1 MDYNTASMQD
11 MPQDDTMMQLDLKRK
26 LALADALRQQESP
39 QGQMISGFYVAPS
52 WTQSLAGIAN
62 KYVAGQQEKQALGQF
77 GEYQKGK
84 QDRITRLVNELS
96 KGKTEPVDYNE
107 AGNMPGMEQTTP
119 FNQQE
124 YMAKVL
130 QTMPELAPKFLEA
143 NLTNQFKEETPV
155 SLGEG
160 GVLVNRRGE
169 VIASNPKTPKFS
181 DRFSNIKVDENTGKT
196 YGINNDT
203 MKVEEIP
210 GSTFSPKPQAPRNV
224 QFETFTEG
232 TGLNTKEVKYQINP
246 DGTRVKVSEGS
257 KFAPRDDGQKP
268 PSGYRFGPN
277 GTLEAIKGG
286 PADKPLK
293 SAPPTVLSAYQ
304 GNNQSLA
311 QLDEAIAAVDK
322 APDEYF
328 GLQGGLGDAYMQR
341 RYPESTD
348 PRGKYFGV
356 AAVKRHDITGAAMSP
371 TEAPDLRPFLPSA
384 TDTKAA
390 AKTKL
395 QNLRNEVLKN
405 NSIMEAMYGDT
416 STYAPLPNVQKA
428 VAPPAQLNV
437 MPKLNTGK
445 INESALKTGVKYDLG
460 NGQSGTWN
468 AKTRTFE

>member
-1 MDYNTASMQD
+1 MDY
-11 MPQDDTMMQLDLKRK
+11 MPQFGDNNMQETALPADDTAMQLELKRRLK
-26 LALADALRQQESP
+26 MAEALQQQAGPE
-39 QGQMISGFYVAPS
+39 GQMVSGHYVAPS
-52 WTQSLAGIAN
+52 WTQYLANAVN
-62 KYVAGQQEKQALGQF
+62 KYQGGKQEREALGQF
-77 GEYQKGK
+77 GEYQKNQQSKIADILLGK
-84 QDRITRLVNELS
+84 KVETPI
-96 KGKTEPVDYNE
+96 DYNE
-107 AGNMPGMEQTTP
+107 AGNMPGMIQESRTP
-119 FNQQE
+119 YTQQE
-124 YMAKVL
+124 FMAKAI
-130 QTMPELAPKFLEA
+130 QAMPSLAPKFLESSA
-143 NLTNQFKEETPV
+143 LQYGKEETPV

-160 GVLVNRRGE
+160 GVLVNRKGE
-169 VIASNPKTPKFS
+169 ILASNPKTQKAEKLFGAVNPSDFTPESLNAYAQSGNYSDLKLNPKAPTGQ
-181 DRFSNIKVDENTGKT
+181 SNIAKLTAEMNSLPPNDPNRAVYQAAIRKET
-196 YGINNDT
+196 YI
-203 MKVEEIP
+203 
-210 GSTFSPKPQAPRNV
+210 
-224 QFETFTEG
+224 
-232 TGLNTKEVKYQINP
+232 
-246 DGTRVKVSEGS
+246 
-257 KFAPRDDGQKP
+257 APRDDGQKP

-311 QLDEAIAAVDK
+311 QLDEAIAAVDA
-322 APDEYF
+322 APDKYF

-341 RYPESTD
+341 LYPESTD

-384 TDTKAA
+384 TDTKEA

-395 QNLRNEVLKN
+395 RNLRNEVLKN

-428 VAPPAQLNV
+428 VAPPAQLNS

-445 INESALKTGVKYDLG
+445 INESALKAGVKYDLG